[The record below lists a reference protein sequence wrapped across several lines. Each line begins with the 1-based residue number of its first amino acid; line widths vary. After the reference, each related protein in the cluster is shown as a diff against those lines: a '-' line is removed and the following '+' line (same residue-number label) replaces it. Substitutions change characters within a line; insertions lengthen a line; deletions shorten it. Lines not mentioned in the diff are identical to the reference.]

1 MYYMHLGDMS
11 RVHDYSME
19 NTQKNKIHCF
29 RYKET
34 AEIKLSMNDEGIRG
48 GNEDQISYYEQTL

>member
-11 RVHDYSME
+11 RVHDNSME

-34 AEIKLSMNDEGIRG
+34 AEIKFQLEPRTVIFFSLAD
-48 GNEDQISYYEQTL
+48 